1 MFVQTPNLL
10 TSSFIQA
17 NAHATVNH
25 RIHPNNSI
33 QDVLDYDKKMIN
45 DDRVVMAPSSDFMI
59 EASPVSDG
67 G

>member
-1 MFVQTPNLL
+1 M
-10 TSSFIQA
+10 
-17 NAHATVNH
+17 NH
-25 RIHPNNSI
+25 RIHPNNTI

-45 DDRVVMAPSSDFMI
+45 DDRVVMALSSDFMI